1 MKSTAST
8 TSRIEIPKAV
18 LQTLRVV
25 GWGVIVLAL
34 YFGRDILAPL
44 ALATLLAFA
53 LSPAVRGLQRLR
65 FPRSL
70 AVTVVVLSAVAALVS
85 AALLVSLQAQSLSR
99 QLPVYQANL
108 DTKVRALR
116 VDVTG
121 NGALRGVGRMLHS
134 LDVAM
139 EKTTSAVS
147 AEATSSGNRV
157 QTVKVQQAQGLQRM
171 VETIE
176 PYVSALVQAGV
187 VLILVIFLLLEWN
200 DLRDRMYRLGGVS
213 LHRMTDAMTEA
224 GQRLRSYLGAQIVV
238 NTLYGLAFGVAMGV
252 LGVPGAMTWGL
263 LAGLL
268 RFVPYA
274 GPVMAAGMPLA
285 MSLVADPGWGLLAA
299 TASVVLVME
308 LITNNLVEPLVFG
321 QRAGLGTVAILISAT
336 FWTAL
341 WGPMGLVLSIPIS
354 VCLAAMGKHIPRLS
368 VFNTLL
374 ASGPALSPQERVYQ
388 RLLDHDDQQVQE
400 VVQDSVS
407 HHGRVRTVDE
417 VLLAA
422 LHMTTQAGDGCDPL
436 HRAHVVQGMHRLVDW
451 LEAQERASADAA
463 GRDLVTAAPAE
474 VWLMDSSSEL
484 DAVAAR
490 LAAWVL
496 RGQGIRAEMRS
507 SRHRLSDKESSAE
520 APAHVVICALGPV
533 SRSLMRQRLRKFDR
547 ILGKDAL
554 WLADLRHLDA
564 AQEDPL
570 QSDFVHGVVNSC
582 AELVSRI
589 HEVLDASRAQ
599 HAPSDGPG
607 DSGSSVVK
615 GRRIAR
621 VRDSHGLDQTTD
633 EDPGPAGT
641 WGVARELLLQRVWLP
656 SDALRGRLAGQ

>member
-1 MKSTAST
+1 MKSNTAT
-8 TSRIEIPKAV
+8 TSRIEVPQAV
-18 LQTLRVV
+18 LRTLRVV

-34 YFGRDILAPL
+34 YFGREILAPL

-65 FPRSL
+65 LPRSV
-70 AVTVVVLSAVAALVS
+70 AVTLVVLSAVAALAA

-116 VDVTG
+116 VDVSG

-134 LDVAM
+134 LDLAM
-139 EKTTSAVS
+139 EKTTSAVGVEAS
-147 AEATSSGNRV
+147 AANNRV
-157 QTVKVQQAQGLQRM
+157 QTVKVQQAQGVQRL

-176 PYVSALVQAGV
+176 PYVSALVQTGV

-213 LHRMTDAMTEA
+213 MHRMTDAMTEA

-263 LAGLL
+263 MAGLL

-341 WGPMGLVLSIPIS
+341 WGPIGLVLSIPIS
-354 VCLAAMGKHIPRLS
+354 VCLAAMGKHIHRLS

-400 VVQDSVS
+400 VVQASVA
-407 HHGRVRTVDE
+407 HTGRVCTVDE

-451 LEAQERASADAA
+451 LEEQERTPATTQGSTANA
-463 GRDLVTAAPAE
+463 AAPAE
-474 VWLMDSSSEL
+474 VWVMGSASEL

-496 RGQGIRAEMRS
+496 RGQGIRAQMRS
-507 SRHRLSDKESSAE
+507 SRHRLADRGQLTD
-520 APAHVVICALGPV
+520 APVHVVICALGPV
-533 SRSLMRQRLRKFDR
+533 SRTVMRQRLRKLDR
-547 ILGKDAL
+547 TLGKDAL
-554 WLADLRHLDA
+554 WLADLRHADA
-564 AQEDPL
+564 AQDDPL
-570 QSDFVHGVVNSC
+570 QSDFVRGVANSC
-582 AELVSRI
+582 GELVSRI
-589 HEVLDASRAQ
+589 HEVLDVPRSHQASG
-599 HAPSDGPG
+599 DDPG
-607 DSGSSVVK
+607 DPGASFMT
-615 GRRIAR
+615 GRRSTPA
-621 VRDSHGLDQTTD
+621 RDSHGLAHTADH
-633 EDPGPAGT
+633 EEAPAGG
-641 WGVARELLLQRVWLP
+641 WGLARELLLQRVWLP
-656 SDALRGRLAGQ
+656 SDVSRGRLAGH